1 MIDPVQSL
9 AFSMQAN
16 PGVYALLLGSGL
28 SRSATIPTGW
38 EIVLDLLGKLAA
50 ARDQSTDVDLEQWYL
65 DEYGE
70 APDYSKLLDALAKT
84 QTERQQ
90 LLRPYFEATDEEREE
105 GAKQPT
111 TAHHAIARLVAR
123 GFVRVIITTN
133 FDRLIEKA
141 LEDEGVVPTVLSTP
155 DQVTGALPLIHN
167 QCCVFKVH
175 GDYLDTR
182 ISNSPTELKDYP
194 PEFNQLL
201 DRIFDEF
208 GLIVCGWSAEWDN
221 GLREAIFRAPSR
233 RFTTYWT
240 LRDNANDEAQ
250 KLINHRRAAVIH
262 IKDADTFFQTV
273 QENVESIRQ
282 FSRPHPLSTQA
293 AVVSLKR
300 YLAEPRYR
308 IQLADLV
315 SETVERVIEST
326 SGEAFD
332 INSPDPNTETA
343 TARVRSYEAACSTLR
358 ALAAVGGRW
367 AEEDH
372 IDVWQQALER
382 LATVPLVGGNTLWLG
397 LRLYPATLLLYALGL
412 GAVSS
417 ARLHFLAR
425 IFSTTVHRE
434 HSEVSSVAQL
444 LPPFCLFPGGGRV
457 MQILE
462 GMEQRKVPLN
472 DWIHG
477 VLREYTKTI
486 IPSDERYTLV
496 FDKLEVL
503 IALSFAYYEKRL
515 ERRRRY
521 WVPPGA
527 FVYRGQNRRRILQE
541 IKESIATQ
549 EDESP
554 LVESDIFGETAETCL
569 QSLDAFRDF
578 SEELDQPSW

>member
-1 MIDPVQSL
+1 M
-9 AFSMQAN
+9 
-16 PGVYALLLGSGL
+16 GSGL

-50 ARDQSTDVDLEQWYL
+50 ARGQSTDVDLEQWYL
-65 DEYGE
+65 EEYGE

-111 TAHHAIARLVAR
+111 AAHHAIARLVTL

-141 LEDEGVVPTVLSTP
+141 LEDAGVAPTVLSTP

-182 ISNSPTELKDYP
+182 IRNSPTELKDYP

-221 GLREAIFRAPSR
+221 GLRDAIFRAPSR
-233 RFTTYWT
+233 RFTTYWA

-262 IKDADTFFQTV
+262 IRDADTFFQTV

-282 FSRPHPLSTQA
+282 FSRPHPLSTEA

-308 IQLADLV
+308 IRLADLV

-332 INSPDPNTETA
+332 MNNPDPNTETA
-343 TARVRSYEAACSTLR
+343 TARVRSYEAACSTLL
-358 ALAAVGGRW
+358 AMAAVGGRW

-382 LATVPLVGGNTLWLG
+382 LATVPLVGGKPLWLG
-397 LRLYPATLLLYALGL
+397 LRLYPATLLLYTLGL

-417 ARLHFLAR
+417 ERFRFLRR
-425 IFSTTVHRE
+425 ILATAVTQQN
-434 HSEVSSVAQL
+434 SEPQSAVKL
-444 LPPFCLFPGGGRV
+444 LPPFCMFGGNGRTT
-457 MQILE
+457 QILE
-462 GMEQRKVPLN
+462 GMERRYAPLN
-472 DWIHG
+472 DWIYG
-477 VLREYTKTI
+477 VLRQHLRSI
-486 IPSDERYTLV
+486 VPNDQRYELV
-496 FDKLEVL
+496 FDKLEIL
-503 IALSFAYYEKRL
+503 MALSFAYYEKRL
-515 ERRRRY
+515 EGGWY
-521 WVPPGA
+521 WAPAGA
-527 FVYRGQNRRRILQE
+527 FGYRQQNRQRILE
-541 IKESIATQ
+541 EMEESVSTLG
-549 EDESP
+549 DKS
-554 LVESDIFGETAETCL
+554 LFVESHIFGDTAETCQQGFDALKEFCGRL
-569 QSLDAFRDF
+569 QWS
-578 SEELDQPSW
+578 